1 MSSAAECRGEGGG
14 RVELHFDH
22 NTANNNDLLVKVDL
36 SNLEKDEIPE
46 PRFFVEDLLPEK
58 AVTRVSGHGGV
69 GKSFFAIEV
78 AAHIACGR
86 DFAGLKVIKSRALF
100 LSLEDNHQTLRR
112 RLKLIIKHFDLNYE
126 DIANNLSV
134 YDGSEVGPLV
144 EEAMYEN
151 R

>member
-1 MSSAAECRGEGGG
+1 MSSAAECLGEGGG
-14 RVELHFDH
+14 RVELHLDH

-36 SNLEKDEIPE
+36 SNLEKDQIPE
-46 PRFFVEDLLPEK
+46 LRFFVEDLLPEK
-58 AVTRVSGHGGV
+58 AVTLVSGHGGV
-69 GKSFFAIEV
+69 GKTFLAIEV

-86 DFAGLKVIKSRALF
+86 DFAGLKVIKSRVLF
-100 LSLEDNHQTLRR
+100 LSLEDNYQTLKR

-126 DIANNLSV
+126 DIEKNLAV

-144 EEAMYEN
+144 EEVLHEN